1 MKKYFILFV
10 AMLLTLFP
18 IFSETIFVLDFDTE
32 INDYEDNAVIMS
44 DMLRSELV
52 NTRKFSV
59 VDKKSMNAAIK
70 TIEEQMSEYM
80 SRDNVKQIG
89 KMLNADYLVIGHV
102 LTLSNR
108 AADTVGSKNM
118 FINKMEK
125 VISGNDKVEVI
136 VQLLNIETLEVLAS
150 SSVELN
156 KWTDFSRY
164 TKKIAN
170 DLTSRISSSKNAS
183 NAVLENIKRANADM
197 LEGVWTCEIVH
208 DGITDSYTVTF
219 DENRKVT
226 IEIIST
232 TKKGKIT
239 EASGNGR
246 YTFND
251 NEKILTVTVNSL
263 SGNIKHLK
271 NINWKSYLN
280 PSNDEEMF
288 TYNIPVSSGNS
299 QNVKVEFFKE

>member
-208 DGITDSYTVTF
+208 DGITDRYTVTF

-239 EASGNGR
+239 EASGDGR

-288 TYNIPVSSGNS
+288 TYNIPVGSGNS
-299 QNVKVEFFKE
+299 QNVKAEFFKE